1 MGSHEDIK
9 HEKYR
14 EIPINNPFIR
24 DPYIWDRENELF
36 DKIKV
41 SWFDQKC

>member
-1 MGSHEDIK
+1 MNSSQELSENNLSRK
-9 HEKYR
+9 KFK

-24 DPYIWDRENELF
+24 DKHYWDRDNETF

-41 SWFDQKC
+41 I

>member
-1 MGSHEDIK
+1 MESHEDIK
-9 HEKYR
+9 KYR

-41 SWFDQKC
+41 I